1 MTRTAATR
9 SSKLRWQSFPVGWG
23 LLTRREKI
31 QAIWLSLAILISSLF
46 DMIALASVMPLVG
59 LIVEPE
65 RIVDSG
71 LLIRLSKWLG
81 NPDLDKLI
89 IFLAAA
95 SVSLLVLSTAMR
107 VALNWVSLRYSARCQ
122 TRLARE
128 LAEML
133 VQAPYDWFLV
143 HNSAA
148 LGRTIYSDVAVWGG
162 RYLRSLIVL
171 VNTVFT
177 VSLAVLLVLM
187 FAPLAGIVVLAIAA
201 TTAIG
206 FLLWTHPKIK
216 AMSALKRVNS
226 EQMMVQTVQAIAGIK
241 DVKLS
246 SRERYFSTLIGS
258 AFQKIADATA
268 DIAFWQAFSPAATIL
283 LGQIILIAVVFILWN
298 KGAGVGE
305 IAAQVALL
313 ILVASRFI
321 PALNQLSGNITSLW
335 EVFPFVENVSRLRR
349 NLVSATAAI
358 SQADTARPLSG
369 EWRRIS
375 MKNVAFRYRDSSEFV
390 LRNIDLELEYGKSY
404 VFTGPSG
411 AGKSTLTDLILGLL
425 RASQG
430 EIEIDGQSLAA
441 IEHKSWQKR
450 LAYVPQDPFLID
462 DTLRANV
469 AFGVPRNDVDD
480 DWVRHCLKLA
490 NLEDLL
496 DGLEEGLDT
505 PLRERGQRFS
515 GGQKQRIAIA
525 RALYNRPELLVL
537 DEATSALDAQ
547 SEGAVQQ
554 AIDNLKG
561 ELTTVVVAH
570 RLSTI
575 RNSDTIFL
583 LENGQIVGRGT
594 FDELTATQPLFRRL
608 TAMAPAD
615 EGTSGRSDID
625 EPGNLSG

>member
-1 MTRTAATR
+1 MARIAAEMTKKLQWR
-9 SSKLRWQSFPVGWG
+9 SLPAGWG
-23 LLTRREKI
+23 LLTRRERF
-31 QAIWLSLAILISSLF
+31 QAGYLSLSMLATGLL
-46 DMIALASVMPLVG
+46 DMTALASVMPLIG

-65 RIVDSG
+65 RISNSSAMV
-71 LLIRLSKWLG
+71 RLSGWLG
-81 NPDLDKLI
+81 NPGLDKLTI
-89 IFLAAA
+89 LFAMVSVFLLLFSSA
-95 SVSLLVLSTAMR
+95 SRMVLTRVSLQ
-107 VALNWVSLRYSARCQ
+107 YSARCQ

-128 LAEML
+128 LAAML

-143 HNSAA
+143 HNSAV
-148 LGRTIYSDVAVWGG
+148 LGRTIYSDVAAWGN
-162 RYLRSLIVL
+162 RYLRSLIAL
-171 VNTVFT
+171 VNAVFT
-177 VSLAVLLVLM
+177 VSLATLLVLM
-187 FAPLAGIVVLAIAA
+187 LAPLAGIAVLIVAGTIAL
-201 TTAIG
+201 G
-206 FLLWTHPKIK
+206 FLLWTHPKIR
-216 AMSALKRVNS
+216 AMSVLRRVQS
-226 EQMMVQTVQAIAGIK
+226 DEIMVQTVQAVTGIK

-246 SRERYFSTLIGS
+246 SREGYFSSMIES
-258 AFQKIADATA
+258 AFRKIANATA
-268 DIAFWQAFSPAATIL
+268 GIAFWRTIPPAIMIL
-283 LGQIILIAVVFILWN
+283 IGQIVLVSVILVLWRI
-298 KGAGVGE
+298 GAGAGE
-305 IAAQVALL
+305 IATQVTLL
-313 ILVASRFI
+313 VLISSRLI

-349 NLVSATAAI
+349 NLVTATAAV

-404 VFTGPSG
+404 GFTGPSG
-411 AGKSTLTDLILGLL
+411 AGKSTLADLILGLL

-441 IEHKSWQKR
+441 IEHKSWRKR

-480 DWVRHCLKLA
+480 DWVRSCLKLA

-496 DGLEEGLDT
+496 DGLEAGLDT
-505 PLRERGQRFS
+505 LLRERGRRFS
-515 GGQKQRIAIA
+515 GGQRQRIAIA

-547 SEGAVQQ
+547 SESAVQQ

-575 RNSDTIFL
+575 RHSDTIFL

-594 FDELTATQPLFRRL
+594 FDELTATKPLFRRL
-608 TAMAPAD
+608 AAMARAD
-615 EGTSGRSDID
+615 EGTSERSGID
-625 EPGNLSG
+625 EPGHHPG